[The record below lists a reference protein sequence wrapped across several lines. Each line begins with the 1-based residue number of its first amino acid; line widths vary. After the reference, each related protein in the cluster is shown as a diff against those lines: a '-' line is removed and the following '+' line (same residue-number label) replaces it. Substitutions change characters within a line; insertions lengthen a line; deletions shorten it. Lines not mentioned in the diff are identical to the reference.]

1 MTGNL
6 SFGDNNKVIL
16 GSGSDL
22 QLYHD
27 ANNSFIKDS
36 GTGSLY
42 VQADAG
48 VYITNASGSEN
59 KAIFTSDGAVN
70 LYHDNALRFVT
81 TSSGI
86 DVTGVITTD
95 GMTTSADINFGDN
108 DKAVFGAGSDLQI
121 YHDGSHSYI
130 VDAGTGNMYLSTNG
144 NGIVMQASL
153 SETMFSA
160 LPNGSVRL
168 YHDNS
173 QKLETTSTGIDVTG
187 SVTADGLTVN
197 SGGDQEVYFGD
208 NADGVALS
216 NTGALSRLEFGG
228 SQTTGGVAHFEYN
241 RANGSTVFAQGT
253 NGSET
258 TRMQLANGG
267 DISFYN
273 SAGTSQDLYWDAS
286 SSRLGLGETNP
297 SHELHIKSVS
307 PQIRLEDSDG
317 TNTYG
322 DLKYNGVS
330 LNIIS
335 RGGASSYGAI
345 TFARTDCTNTYNTAQ
360 INAAGDFRFY
370 NDSGTAKMRWDANAE
385 ALGIGIE
392 TPAVRL
398 QTNVANASTEA
409 IRITNDADSVRTH
422 ILPGEFQAQ
431 NSDLTLNAVDGFATV
446 FKTTNTERMRIT
458 SAGAIDVHGDS
469 INAQTASSYYVRNR
483 VNGGSLNLGVETSA
497 GALYYP
503 ITMSGASNITVFR
516 NATDEIARFLS
527 NGNLGIGTDSAQSI
541 LEIQDANAQL
551 TIDSELSQFSRV
563 VHQHNGTSVWTTGT
577 RSASDYHI
585 FRESGS
591 GNVIVDAGNV
601 GINTASPYRTLTVA
615 GDQVVEGLL
624 EVTAATPQILF
635 SVPSGGLDSR
645 IHNDGSGNFIFGTGT
660 NSLTP
665 TERMRIESDGN
676 LRVYDSIDNLTG
688 TLTLNGRNTGQIRFE
703 SGGSLKML
711 MDSSGRMQVAK
722 SSHAYTTVGVQLGT
736 YSSNSIDNTTQFT
749 HNNSGGAS
757 VVCVAP
763 TSESLITFYRQ
774 DTGGFMGHIR
784 NDSSNS
790 VSYFTSSDERL
801 KDNIVDAPSASDD
814 IDAIQVRS
822 FDWKADGSHQKYG
835 VIAQELNNVIP
846 SAVDMT
852 QDENKHASV
861 DYSKLVPMLV
871 KEIQSLRA
879 RVAQLE
885 GAN

>member
-1 MTGNL
+1 
-6 SFGDNNKVIL
+6 
-16 GSGSDL
+16 
-22 QLYHD
+22 
-27 ANNSFIKDS
+27 
-36 GTGSLY
+36 
-42 VQADAG
+42 
-48 VYITNASGSEN
+48 
-59 KAIFTSDGAVN
+59 
-70 LYHDNALRFVT
+70 
-81 TSSGI
+81 
-86 DVTGVITTD
+86 
-95 GMTTSADINFGDN
+95 
-108 DKAVFGAGSDLQI
+108 
-121 YHDGSHSYI
+121 
-130 VDAGTGNMYLSTNG
+130 
-144 NGIVMQASL
+144 
-153 SETMFSA
+153 
-160 LPNGSVRL
+160 
-168 YHDNS
+168 
-173 QKLETTSTGIDVTG
+173 
-187 SVTADGLTVN
+187 VTADGLTVN

-317 TNTYG
+317 TNTYS
-322 DLKYNGVS
+322 DLQYNGVS

-345 TFARTDCTNTYNTAQ
+345 TFARTDGTNTYNTAQ

-370 NDSGTAKMRWDANAE
+370 NNSGTAKMRWDASAE

-392 TPAVRL
+392 TPAEELHISAAVPTIRL
-398 QTNVANASTEA
+398 EDSDGTNQYLNIYESGGGANYLARNNTSYGTHNFYGYDGTTSTSF
-409 IRITNDADSVRTH
+409 INITLDAVN
-422 ILPGEFQAQ
+422 Q
-431 NSDLTLNAVDGFATV
+431 N
-446 FKTTNTERMRIT
+446 T
-458 SAGAIDVHGDS
+458 SAAWYI
-469 INAQTASSYYVRNR
+469 RNR
-483 VNGGSLNLGVETSA
+483 VNGGSLNLGVETTAS
-497 GALYYP
+497 ALYYP
-503 ITMSGASNITVFR
+503 VAMSGTSNILVFN

-527 NGNLGIGTDSAQSI
+527 NGNFGIGTDSAQSI

-601 GINTASPYRTLTVA
+601 GIGTDSPNVHGWTKAVSLDASTSAGYELNQSGVKTGAFAMQGDGRVQMINFTANPLTFNTNGA
-615 GDQVVEGLL
+615 
-624 EVTAATPQILF
+624 
-635 SVPSGGLDSR
+635 
-645 IHNDGSGNFIFGTGT
+645 
-660 NSLTP
+660 
-665 TERMRIESDGN
+665 ERMRI
-676 LRVYDSIDNLTG
+676 
-688 TLTLNGRNTGQIRFE
+688 
-703 SGGSLKML
+703 
-711 MDSSGRMQVAK
+711 DSSGNLLVG
-722 SSHAYTTVGVQLGT
+722 TTST
-736 YSSNSIDNTTQFT
+736 SPHTTSNGAE
-749 HNNSGGAS
+749 GGARISQGGMLGIGRNANPALHVNRITDDGLLAMWYRNGTNVGNIS
-757 VVCVAP
+757 V
-763 TSESLITFYRQ
+763 TSTTTTY
-774 DTGGFMGHIR
+774 
-784 NDSSNS
+784 N
-790 VSYFTSSDERL
+790 TSSDQRL

-835 VIAQELNNVIP
+835 MVAQELQTVAP
-846 SAVDMT
+846 EAVTEGDTEEDMMG
-852 QDENKHASV
+852 V